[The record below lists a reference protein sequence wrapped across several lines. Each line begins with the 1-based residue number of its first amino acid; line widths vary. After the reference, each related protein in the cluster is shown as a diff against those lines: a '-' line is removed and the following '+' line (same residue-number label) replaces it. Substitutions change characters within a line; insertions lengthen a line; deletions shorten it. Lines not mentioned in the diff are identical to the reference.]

1 MYAYIGYQCLIS
13 YIKEYKCNLNLDSV
27 DNYVLCV
34 NKNTYLPSF
43 HCAFSLNLKQF
54 SEGPTLSWVSH
65 FLYLAKIHNP
75 SLG

>member
-1 MYAYIGYQCLIS
+1 MYAYIGCPCFIS

-34 NKNTYLPSF
+34 NMNKYLPSF

-54 SEGPTLSWVSH
+54 REGP
-65 FLYLAKIHNP
+65 
-75 SLG
+75 